1 MLSGDNISQIFF
13 TNQRQYNHVE
23 NLSEILNV
31 ENPNPI
37 VIKDLKF
44 YFASEWNPTAIGEF
58 RRVWL
63 TTPVCEST
71 LPDDVGNFRKR
82 EVGYWNT
89 VIYWKSFGGQSR
101 IVAEETCKSK
111 GLVIYTLPPYDSYHM
126 AHIIWVVSMKG

>member
-1 MLSGDNISQIFF
+1 M
-13 TNQRQYNHVE
+13 
-23 NLSEILNV
+23 
-31 ENPNPI
+31 

-71 LPDDVGNFRKR
+71 LPDDVGNFGKR
-82 EVGYWNT
+82 EVGDNT

-111 GLVIYTLPPYDSYHM
+111 GMVIYTVPSYDSYEM
-126 AHIIWVVSMKG
+126 GRIYEGMIP